1 MLLLDLSK
9 KTFVSAV
16 LISSIFLSGAAAAD
30 NKIFKI
36 KAKPAAEVNESS
48 GRNASEAAAEISI
61 DTEILAKQAAKK
73 KAAVKKSEKTEAKKN
88 TAKKLMTADKKS
100 SFKKANLSLQT
111 GAPVY
116 DEYGIAVERKVFEKS
131 SGDVPV
137 NVIRVDMNIG
147 KAMPKI
153 VLAEHNKLGSRGTLL
168 QICKNYDAAAGVNG
182 SFFDAKTYAAVGYL
196 MIDGRP
202 IQAPL
207 IVKARTTFGI
217 TYDNKVMI
225 GKPKF
230 RRRIRPENDFFSMID
245 GINKKCGFGEII
257 IYTSDYS
264 KKVEIPHGGCGYVF
278 DDSGVVSAIVKG
290 RASVPEEGGLLVVSE
305 GHLHRFKNTE
315 AGTKILFTQSLM
327 SPWDQ
332 VRDAFGSGMLLVT
345 DGKITFD
352 QSREEVGRYLMGD
365 APRTAIGVTPDNELV
380 MAVADGRTSRY
391 RGVDFD
397 ELAQIMI
404 DCGCSDAIALDG
416 GGSSTLVY
424 KDEVINNPSEKG
436 GLRKIANALV
446 ILKADK

>member
-1 MLLLDLSK
+1 MLLLNLSK
-9 KTFVSAV
+9 KTF
-16 LISSIFLSGAAAAD
+16 ISSVLLSSILLSGVAHAD
-30 NKIFKI
+30 AKIFKI
-36 KAKPAAEVNESS
+36 KAKPVDEVKV
-48 GRNASEAAAEISI
+48 EAVKEENVVTIDAEIM
-61 DTEILAKQAAKK
+61 AKEALKKQPSSKKSVKKAARKIAAKK
-73 KAAVKKSEKTEAKKN
+73 ISAPEKKMVSAVPVSSASAAA
-88 TAKKLMTADKKS
+88 
-100 SFKKANLSLQT
+100 
-111 GAPVY
+111 Y
-116 DEYGIAVERKVFEKS
+116 DEYGISVEENFFSKS

-137 NVIRVDMNIG
+137 HVIRVDLNKGMVN
-147 KAMPKI
+147 PKI
-153 VLAEHNKLGSRGTLL
+153 VLAEDNKLGSKGTLP
-168 QICKNYDAAAGVNG
+168 QICKNYDAVAGING
-182 SFFDAKTYAAVGYL
+182 SFFDMKTYAAVGYL
-196 MIDGRP
+196 MINGRA

-217 TYDNKVMI
+217 TFDNKVMI

-245 GINKKCGFGEII
+245 GINKKCGFGEIV
-257 IYTSDYS
+257 IYTSDYA
-264 KKVEIPHGGCGYVF
+264 KKVTVPKGGIGYIFDEAGMVTSLVKNESLIP
-278 DDSGVVSAIVKG
+278 
-290 RASVPEEGGLLVVSE
+290 EQGGLLVVSE
-305 GHLHRFKNTE
+305 EHLHRFKNTQ
-315 AGTKILFTQSLM
+315 AGTKIFFTQSLM

-365 APRTAIGVTPDNELV
+365 APRTAIGITAGNELV

-424 KDEVINNPSEKG
+424 KGDVINEPSEKG

-446 ILKADK
+446 LLKADK

>member
-1 MLLLDLSK
+1 MLLFNLTK
-9 KTFVSAV
+9 KPF
-16 LISSIFLSGAAAAD
+16 ISSVLLSLILLSGVAHAEA
-30 NKIFKI
+30 KIFKI
-36 KAKPAAEVNESS
+36 KAKPVDEVKVEAVNEEAEVT
-48 GRNASEAAAEISI
+48 I
-61 DTEILAKQAAKK
+61 DTEIMAKETVKKQSRPKRTAKNEVKKTAAKK
-73 KAAVKKSEKTEAKKN
+73 IDAPAKKAASQSPA
-88 TAKKLMTADKKS
+88 
-100 SFKKANLSLQT
+100 SL
-111 GAPVY
+111 ASAAAY
-116 DEYGIAVERKVFEKS
+116 DEYGIAVEDKFFSKP

-137 NVIRVDMNIG
+137 HVIRVDLNKGMVN
-147 KAMPKI
+147 PKI
-153 VLAEHNKLGSRGTLL
+153 VLAEDNKLGSKATLP
-168 QICKNYDAAAGVNG
+168 QICKNYDAVAGING

-196 MIDGRP
+196 MINGRA

-217 TYDNKVMI
+217 SFDNSVMI

-245 GINKKCGFGEII
+245 GINKKCGFGEIV
-257 IYTSDYS
+257 IYTSDYA
-264 KKVEIPHGGCGYVF
+264 KKVTVPKGGIGYIF
-278 DDSGVVSAIVKG
+278 DETGVVTALVKNE
-290 RASVPEEGGLLVVSE
+290 SSIPEEGGLLMVSE
-305 GHLHRFKNTE
+305 EHLHRFKNTQ

-352 QSREEVGRYLMGD
+352 QSREEVARYLMGD
-365 APRTAIGVTPDNELV
+365 APRTAIGITAGNELV

-424 KDEVINNPSEKG
+424 KGEVLNNPSDKG

-446 ILKADK
+446 LIKADK